1 MFGITFVM
9 HKNHNVKLKLFI
21 MKKVRKTFSYILE
34 HIKKAMFIQ
43 KDVI

>member
-1 MFGITFVM
+1 MTFVM
-9 HKNHNVKLKLFI
+9 LKIHNVKLKLFI
-21 MKKVRKTFSYILE
+21 MKKVKRTFSYILE